1 MMDNWTGAWTGAAAG
16 ATTLH
21 ATIVKTKAPDD
32 PHKIITDHITDIKAV
47 SVNTGIAKIVAAMN
61 DTENMGGYSDFVEP
75 VVVRMKGPSAMC
87 IATPMRVQGF
97 VVPTAAYTQ
106 AAETTIAAMVAYAA
120 PRAHLTVSRD
130 KCEWIRAMKSDG
142 TKQPQAEAAVAAAI
156 RLATRILAASQSSY
170 NDAAARKSAHREF
183 DVAVAAAAKLIE

>member
-1 MMDNWTGAWTGAAAG
+1 MMAKWTGAWTGAAAG

-21 ATIVKTKAPDD
+21 ATIVKTSAKDD
-32 PHKIITDHITDIKAV
+32 PHKIITDHITKIKAV

-87 IATPMRVQGF
+87 IATPMRVQGY

-120 PRAHLTVSRD
+120 PRAHLTVSRE
-130 KCEWIRAMKSDG
+130 KCEWIRAMKSNG
-142 TKQPQAEAAVAAAI
+142 TTPQAEAAVAAAI

-183 DVAVAAAAKLIE
+183 DVAVAAAAKLI